1 MILYFTQKEQDKQ
14 CFKFWPK
21 IQTICHSNVCCD
33 ILLLQP
39 SWTNILDLVKKT
51 QCFVIQK
58 KIHLTFVNLSQIC
71 YTIMV
76 LYISDK
82 LAAMVVL
89 LVSHFN
95 KQSKTDDSLGNDSQ
109 ISVKHC

>member
-39 SWTNILDLVKKT
+39 FWTNILDLVKKNSVFCNT
-51 QCFVIQK
+51 KENSPHFCKFK
-58 KIHLTFVNLSQIC
+58 SNL
-71 YTIMV
+71 
-76 LYISDK
+76 LYNHG
-82 LAAMVVL
+82 AVY
-89 LVSHFN
+89 F
-95 KQSKTDDSLGNDSQ
+95 
-109 ISVKHC
+109 